1 MIQYSEKSKEVIK
14 VEQILVQEKAKLE
27 QAKRK
32 ESVKKEEAEDGCI
45 IDITVK
51 EKIDICTYKTT
62 ILCLY
67 GCFIFQTKHLKI

>member
-14 VEQILVQEKAKLE
+14 VEQILVQEKARLE

-32 ESVKKEEAEDGCI
+32 KSKDGCI
-45 IDITVK
+45 IDIVGK
-51 EKIDICTYKTT
+51 KIDICTYKTT

-67 GCFIFQTKHLKI
+67 GCFIF